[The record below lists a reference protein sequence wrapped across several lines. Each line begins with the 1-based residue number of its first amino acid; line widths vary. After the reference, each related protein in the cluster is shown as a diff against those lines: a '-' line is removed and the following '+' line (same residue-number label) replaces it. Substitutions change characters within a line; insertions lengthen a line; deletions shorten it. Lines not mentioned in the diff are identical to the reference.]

1 MSRGTTGVPQGV
13 LLESNGIARD
23 LTPSGRKTPAAP
35 ALKGRRSHEI
45 CQDLTDFRE
54 GLRELGWREGRNI
67 RIHTCWGALDDAVA
81 RQR

>member
-1 MSRGTTGVPQGV
+1 MIGV
-13 LLESNGIARD
+13 LMAHAEADPEFVAYLA
-23 LTPSGRKTPAAP
+23 T
-35 ALKGRRSHEI
+35 
-45 CQDLTDFRE
+45 FRE